1 MRTKQFANRKEYM
14 REYMR
19 SRRENPVLQKE
30 YNLSYREI
38 ERARDAERKR
48 LSRMDI
54 KKLEEHRAK
63 DAARKRLARSGQLTP
78 KIKKDDPEKMNTKTE
93 PKVLN
98 SKKIK
103 SEKPM
108 ATASSSKK
116 VADSP
121 ITKPEKEVNSSPLKK
136 RPIKLKIRLPI
147 KTKNKTK
154 KKQS

>member
-1 MRTKQFANRKEYM
+1 MRTKQFADRKAYM

-19 SRRENPVLQKE
+19 TRRGNPNLQKE
-30 YNLSYREI
+30 YNLCFRDI

-63 DAARKRLARSGQLTP
+63 DAARKRLARSNQLQP
-78 KIKKDDPEKMNTKTE
+78 KVTKVEPEDTNIKTE
-93 PKVLN
+93 PELPPN

-103 SEKPM
+103 HENPA

-116 VADSP
+116 VVDSP
-121 ITKPEKEVNSSPLKK
+121 TITPEKEVDSSPIKK
-136 RPIKLKIRLPI
+136 RQVKLKIRLPI
-147 KTKNKTK
+147 KLKTK
-154 KKQS
+154 KK